1 MITICV
7 AKVEGTVR
15 RMSILIKGLIMPSCC
30 DGCTFSDWSN
40 LHQTAS
46 CKLHDYDQ
54 CFADHSREYTD
65 KRADFC
71 PLVEIPEPHGR
82 LIDASYKVDMP
93 FYDDEYEEYSVRT
106 VTVEEL
112 LMMADNE
119 VPTVIEV
126 EGSENHDD

>member
-1 MITICV
+1 
-7 AKVEGTVR
+7 
-15 RMSILIKGLIMPSCC
+15 MSVLIKGLIMPSCC

-46 CKLHDYDQ
+46 CKLHDYDP

-82 LIDASYKVDMP
+82 LIDADALLKKTINNPLHAPYIVEKDIRDM
-93 FYDDEYEEYSVRT
+93 
-106 VTVEEL
+106 
-112 LMMADNE
+112 
-119 VPTVIEV
+119 PTVIEA
-126 EGSENHDD
+126 ERSENE